1 MENTIRT
8 DVMDAISN
16 IDDVVTESDLSVIS
30 SMIESFDKASVILEN
45 YNGDDVEMFNIFQEA
60 DNGKENPFKEKNA
73 FWTVVKFIPNL
84 VKLIIDKIKKAFGKE
99 EQTKTQLVINSIKNA
114 PQETKDFISN
124 IMESAAKFIADKT
137 GMEEGTAEKV
147 VTIMGISVP
156 VGVAGVLI
164 NKAADAVS
172 HGASLVTRL
181 ITAAGKAPSNPGDAK
196 YVFHKYTEGSKK
208 DTWSSSID
216 LDKLLENTKQYK
228 SVIDRYAKVYNK
240 LGTPNEELVNLMN
253 AANEAYAEIDKSN
266 YFVTK
271 PIEYTDVQVENF
283 VNRLVSIMGPLADTC
298 NYIQQSFVSFS
309 KTGFTKKNDNG
320 EYDYPKELGKALEKA
335 SETSVKN
342 MNAITKYIVGLTKL
356 KNDMDI
362 AFQKARAVVSEGESI
377 LQKFKNGVVNGV
389 TGAIDKA
396 KSKFKKDDNDTEDTE
411 ASADSEADKSAGDDV
426 SDNSGGD
433 DESSKPAD
441 SEEKVTKEYDTSWYN
456 R

>member
-99 EQTKTQLVINSIKNA
+99 EQTKTQQVINSIKNA

-156 VGVAGVLI
+156 VGVAGALLK
-164 NKAADAVS
+164 KADDAIE
-172 HGASLVTRL
+172 HGAGLIQRL
-181 ITAAGKAPSNPGDAK
+181 ITASGKAPANPGNAK
-196 YVFHKYTEGSKK
+196 YVFHKYTKGKRK

-216 LDKLLENTKQYK
+216 LDKLLENAKQYN
-228 SVIDRYAKVYNK
+228 SVITRYIHAYVK
-240 LGTPNEELVNLMN
+240 LDTPNEQLVDLMN
-253 AANEAYAEIDKSN
+253 AANKAYAEIDKSN
-266 YFVTK
+266 YFVIK
-271 PIEYTDVQVENF
+271 PIEYTDDKVEAF
-283 VNRLVSIMGPLADTC
+283 IKQLTSIMAPCLETCEQLQTDFKQFSDT
-298 NYIQQSFVSFS
+298 
-309 KTGFTKKNDNG
+309 GEFTKKNKNG
-320 EYDYPKELGKALEKA
+320 EYDYPKDLGKALKES

-342 MNAITKYIVGLTKL
+342 MQAITKYIIGLSNL
-356 KNDMDI
+356 KHDLDI
-362 AFQKARAVVSEGESI
+362 AFQKANAVVDEGGSI
-377 LQKFKNGVVNGV
+377 LQKIKNGA
-389 TGAIDKA
+389 TDLLDKA
-396 KSKFKKDDNDTEDTE
+396 KSKFKKDDDGGTEDTE
-411 ASADSEADKSAGDDV
+411 ASANSETDKSTEEV
-426 SDNSGGD
+426 SDNSNSGGD
-433 DESSKPAD
+433 DESSESAGG
-441 SEEKVTKEYDTSWYN
+441 EEEVTEEYDTSWYN